1 MEGLQQGVVQLTYGS
16 VDTTVPITAGKGS
29 FSLPATLAPGSYT
42 LGLVFNG
49 DDELLPSEPTSIPVT
64 VVKKATSPK
73 VSGAAAVVK
82 GKSLA
87 VKVGVA
93 GMVAGTYPTGTVTVQ
108 AKVGSGAWK
117 TVATKTLTAGSNG
130 VVSASVKAPAK
141 PGVLRVRAVYGGDT
155 YYTGATSPVKVVKVK
170 KK

>member
-1 MEGLQQGVVQLTYGS
+1 MVHRVLAASALLLL
-16 VDTTVPITAGKGS
+16 VP
-29 FSLPATLAPGSYT
+29 
-42 LGLVFNG
+42 LVAACGNG

-108 AKVGSGAWK
+108 AKFGSGAWK
-117 TVATKTLTAGSNG
+117 TVATKITITAVIRARPPTAASRLDRFPGKGNPCRPRCGRST
-130 VVSASVKAPAK
+130 VSAVHRAP
-141 PGVLRVRAVYGGDT
+141 
-155 YYTGATSPVKVVKVK
+155 SQ
-170 KK
+170 